1 MELGLAAL
9 LGLGIGLTLGTL
21 GGGGSILAVPALV
34 YGLGQPV
41 ARAVPTSLIVVGLSA
56 AGGAFSHLRG
66 GRVAW
71 RTALGFGAA
80 GIGGAFVGA
89 YLNHLLAEPVVL
101 VGFALLMIIVGVAML
116 RRPEREPS
124 ASDGPRGTYWARA
137 VGAGAMTGVLT
148 GLFGVGGGFLVVPA
162 LVLLLGL
169 PMPLAVGTS
178 LVVIVI
184 NAASGV
190 FAHLGYGG
198 FDPALSG
205 VFAAGGVAGAVI
217 GGHFGGRVPAARLS
231 RWFAYLVLAVAGFV
245 LVQALVL
252 DASPP
257 T

>member
-1 MELGLAAL
+1 MELGLASL

-80 GIGGAFVGA
+80 GIGGAFGGA
-89 YLNHLLAEPVVL
+89 YLNHLLPEPVVL
-101 VGFALLMIIVGVAML
+101 VGFALLMAVVGTTML
-116 RRPEREPS
+116 RRPEGNP
-124 ASDGPRGTYWARA
+124 AGSDGPRTGYWLRA
-137 VGAGAMTGVLT
+137 LSAGAMTGVLT
-148 GLFGVGGGFLVVPA
+148 GLFGVGGGFLIVPA
-162 LVLLLGL
+162 LALLLGL

-184 NAASGV
+184 NAVSGV

-205 VFAAGGVAGAVI
+205 VFAGGGVVGAVT
-217 GGHFGGRVPAARLS
+217 GGHFGGRIRAERLS
-231 RWFAYLVLAVAGFV
+231 RWFAYLVLAVAAFV
-245 LVQALVL
+245 LVQVLVL
-252 DASPP
+252 DGSLP